1 MSVFATDTT
10 RLSNIIKKYDAPNN
24 PELHNELVTCN
35 QASQTTIALGT
46 VMGKITASGKYI
58 VAKETA
64 VDGSKVAAGI
74 YIGDASGEAQSVT
87 IAAATDTPILI
98 LARGKAVVSKDA
110 LVLDSTYD
118 NNTKKNVL
126 YADLKALG
134 LLVETTV

>member
-1 MSVFATDTT
+1 MMPLITLKLF
-10 RLSNIIKKYDAPNN
+10 
-24 PELHNELVTCN
+24 NELVTCN

-126 YADLKALG
+126 
-134 LLVETTV
+134 